1 MVKKPDDL
9 KQAFAD
15 GAIPTGADFAD
26 LIDSFIPRDQLTE
39 TELRTLREM
48 IAAWRSRHPDS
59 DPPEPT
65 PTPAPTPQ
73 PTPAPPPTP
82 APDPVPSP
90 QPDPPAPEPTPP
102 VPVPDPTPPVPD
114 PAPTPDQPDSRR
126 FTVAAD
132 GRWYTLPVTTAT
144 PGVWLCVASTVNARA
159 SYRISNHARVEI
171 GSNHKR
177 IQQTVSRD
185 SILPWHSVQFGWL
198 PGPQDQFQLSL
209 RARSDFGMDSYG
221 NPAQIDCQLTA
232 QDR

>member
-39 TELRTLREM
+39 AELRTLREM
-48 IAAWRSRHPDS
+48 IAAWRSRHPDN

-65 PTPAPTPQ
+65 PTPQPEPTPAPAPTPDPEPAPEPEPLPDPAPQPGPAPGPAPTPQ
-73 PTPAPPPTP
+73 PDPMPA
-82 APDPVPSP
+82 
-90 QPDPPAPEPTPP
+90 
-102 VPVPDPTPPVPD
+102 
-114 PAPTPDQPDSRR
+114 PDQPDAQR

-221 NPAQIDCQLTA
+221 NPAQIDCCLTA
-232 QDR
+232 QGS